1 MRVYCTNP
9 RCLHPENHSDGDLT
23 DRNSITA
30 RFCISCGMPLFIG
43 GDRRCIALSEIGK
56 GGFGKTFKGY
66 DFNLEKEIA
75 IKVFSPQQGLTPQ
88 QLDTATIA
96 FKKGSQILS
105 NLSHRYIP
113 RVYDF
118 LDLSAPINN
127 HQEPISG
134 NHTQQKLFFLIQDY
148 IPGENL
154 QDELGRHNFSEN
166 DVLEVLKSLLQIL
179 TATHEQGVIH
189 RDIKPPN
196 IIRHRDNHQLYL
208 IDFDAAI
215 KRKLEPGVSVEYSF
229 VIGSRGYA
237 PPEQLSGREIDM
249 SADLYA
255 LAATCVNLLTN
266 RTPTNICHNG
276 GSLNIWTNYL
286 PYPIHNG
293 FINILDKMLAFNP
306 QDRFQSAEQ
315 VLEAIDNLST
325 ITIQQHKKNQQQL
338 KKNTKV
344 SQGTLWDIFIQ
355 KIRKRWK
362 YLIGFIALFI
372 LGFILVVNPNI
383 IFNLINPNQP
393 TSGNICANYPDC
405 PINDGFSWGEEIMFP
420 QDNNPNKQ
428 EGTEAFKQGEY
439 KQAIEYF
446 KQSLN
451 LNPNDPET
459 LVYLNNALANALA
472 SVSSREP
479 IKISVNIPITSNTNS
494 AKEILRG
501 VAHVQSEVNCG
512 ISTIKQ
518 VNFLQNSDDS
528 SCVSGIDS
536 RRLQILITDYSKED
550 NNNNQERKIYQ
561 KVANDLSI
569 LGVIGPFTSSETSE
583 AGKIYSKKNLV
594 LISPTSTAVRK
605 MKREPNLPDYAL
617 PFNEYVFRTSPTD
630 STAAKDLVEY
640 MREQQYKQPVIIMD
654 KDGADGEYS
663 KSLSGEFQKFFLD
676 ENQNQNIEPCDMSS
690 RGNTAV
696 KCIRKAQNNADV
708 AMLALSH
715 NQVTERLQQL
725 GFFLTGN
732 NPKIKVFLGGDGIYE
747 KDMIELINND
757 GKLVL
762 AVPWHRS
769 DGDTAEE
776 SQFERE
782 SQELWQT
789 KDVNWRT
796 AMSYDATQAMAEGLK
811 TEAVPTRKSLF
822 NKLSSNTFEAR
833 GARVKV
839 QFDSNT
845 HDRKLVTGIGVL
857 VRVQNSEFILLET
870 PER

>member
-43 GDRRCIALSEIGK
+43 GNRRCIALSEIGK

-75 IKVFSPQQGLTPQ
+75 IKVFSPQEKLTPQ

-127 HQEPISG
+127 HREPISG
-134 NHTQQKLFFLIQDY
+134 NYTQQKLFFLIQDY

-154 QDELGRHNFSEN
+154 QNELGRHDFSED
-166 DVLEVLKSLLQIL
+166 DVLAVLRSLLQIL
-179 TATHEQGVIH
+179 KDTHEQGVIH
-189 RDIKPPN
+189 RDIKPSN

-208 IDFDAAI
+208 IDFDTAI
-215 KRKLEPGVSVEYSF
+215 KRKLEPGVSVEFSF
-229 VIGSRGYA
+229 AIGSLGYA

-266 RTPTNICHNG
+266 RTPTNICHDG
-276 GSLNIWTNYL
+276 GSLNIWKNYL
-286 PYPIHNG
+286 SYPIQNG
-293 FINILDKMLAFNP
+293 FVNILDKMLAFNP

-325 ITIQQHKKNQQQL
+325 VTIQQHNKKKQQL
-338 KKNTKV
+338 KKNTKI
-344 SQGTLWDIFIQ
+344 SRGTFWDNFIQ

-362 YLIGFIALFI
+362 YLIGFIALFM
-372 LGFILVVNPNI
+372 LGFILVINPDI
-383 IFNLINPNQP
+383 IYNLINSKQP
-393 TSGNICANYPDC
+393 TSDNICANYPNC

-420 QDNNPNKQ
+420 QENNPNKQ
-428 EGTEAFKQGEY
+428 RGTEAFKQENY

-451 LNPNDPET
+451 SNPNDPET
-459 LVYLNNALANALA
+459 LVYLNNALA
-472 SVSSREP
+472 SVSPGKE
-479 IKISVNIPITSNTNS
+479 IKISVNIPITSNANS

-501 VAHVQSEVNCG
+501 VAHVQSQVNCG
-512 ISTIKQ
+512 INAIKK
-518 VNFLQNSDDS
+518 VDFLNSGHTS
-528 SCVSGIDS
+528 NCPESGIDR
-536 RRLQILITDYSKED
+536 RRLQILITDYSKYND
-550 NNNNQERKIYQ
+550 NNRVKNIYK
-561 KVANDLSI
+561 KVANDPSI

-583 AGKIYSKKNLV
+583 AGEIYSRENSREKLV
-594 LISPTSTAVRK
+594 LISPTSTVVRE
-605 MKREPNLPDYAL
+605 MQEDPNPPDYAL
-617 PFNEYVFRTSPTD
+617 PFNKYIFRTSPTD

-640 MREQQYKQPVIIMD
+640 MRKQQYKQPVIIMD

-676 ENQNQNIEPCDMSS
+676 ESQNQNIEPCDMSS
-690 RGNTAV
+690 SGNTAV

-715 NQVTERLQQL
+715 NQVKERLQQL

-789 KDVNWRT
+789 RDVNWRT

-811 TEAVPTRKSLF
+811 RDAYPTRKSLF
-822 NKLSSNTFEAR
+822 EKLSSETFQAS
-833 GARVKV
+833 GASVAV
-839 QFDSNT
+839 QFDRNT

-857 VRVQNSEFILLET
+857 VRVQNSEFVLLET